1 MTSESAKPRVLIV
14 GAGLSGLT
22 LGQCLRKRGI
32 PFKIFDRDTDI
43 LARQGWA
50 IAIHSVID
58 DLSLSFCSD
67 MPPLRESAD
76 HLLPLKLEPQICF
89 YGHGQKMTVENT
101 PETPCL
107 RLNRLLFR
115 QWLATHIS
123 IQWGKRLRRVEEEEE
138 GKHITVHFE
147 DGTSTSGDIL
157 VGADGVNS
165 VVREYLLGRPNSE
178 VLNSIQLSNIWGE
191 TTLSGEAFQRQL
203 SLAHSTY
210 AYSSQELG
218 CVILVGLNKVNNDLS
233 ADYYWCVGW
242 DDRDVGKSDHWLKH
256 ASGATKHD
264 WVMKMTESLEPKF
277 REIFQLTP
285 VTGILPGQ
293 TVYRDLVIPSLPAG
307 RIVLVGDAAHAMT
320 PFRGEG
326 GVQAI
331 RDALNISEGLSQI
344 NLKDSTDIGPR
355 LGSYQREILERGQ
368 AAVLLSR
375 NANRNNQQAHNR
387 IVAWGHVAKPTAEEN
402 VVLEKCMP

>member
-14 GAGLSGLT
+14 GAGLCGLT
-22 LGQCLRKRGI
+22 LAQCLRKRGI
-32 PFKIFDRDTDI
+32 PFEIFDRDVNI

-50 IAIHSVID
+50 IAIHSIID
-58 DLSLSFCSD
+58 DLSSSFCSD

-115 QWLATHIS
+115 RWLATHIP
-123 IQWGKRLRRVEEEEE
+123 IQWGKRLRRVEEE
-138 GKHITVHFE
+138 GNRITVHFE
-147 DGTSTSGDIL
+147 DGTSASGDIL

-165 VVREYLLGRPNSE
+165 VVREHLLGRPNSE
-178 VLNSIQLSNIWGE
+178 VLNSIPISSVWGE
-191 TTLSGEAFQRQL
+191 TTLSGEALERQL

-210 AYSSQELG
+210 ACSSQELG
-218 CVILVGLNKVNNDLS
+218 CVILVGLNKVNDDLS

-242 DDRDVGKSDHWLKH
+242 DDHDVGKSGHWLQD
-256 ASGATKHD
+256 ASGAAKHD
-264 WVMKMTESLEPKF
+264 CVMNKTESLEPKF

-293 TVYRDLVIPSLPAG
+293 AIYRDLIIPSLPAG
-307 RIVLVGDAAHAMT
+307 RIILVGDAAHAMT

-326 GVQAI
+326 GVQAME
-331 RDALNISEGLSQI
+331 DALNISEGLGHI
-344 NLKDSTDIGPR
+344 NLEDSTDIGLA
-355 LGSYQREILERGQ
+355 LGPYQREILERGQ
-368 AAVLLSR
+368 TAVLRSR
-375 NANRNNQQAHNR
+375 NANRNNQQAHNK
-387 IVAWGHVAKPTAEEN
+387 IVAWGHVAKPTSEEK
-402 VVLEKCMP
+402 VVLEKCRP

>member
-1 MTSESAKPRVLIV
+1 MTSESAKPHVLIV
-14 GAGLSGLT
+14 GAGLCGLT
-22 LGQCLRKRGI
+22 LAQCLRKRGI
-32 PFKIFDRDTDI
+32 PFEIFDRDVDI

-50 IAIHSVID
+50 IAIHSIID
-58 DLSLSFCSD
+58 DLSSSFCSD

-115 QWLATHIS
+115 QWLATHIP
-123 IQWGKRLRRVEEEEE
+123 IQWGKRLRRVEEE
-138 GKHITVHFE
+138 GNLITIHFE
-147 DGTSTSGDIL
+147 DGTSASGDIL

-165 VVREYLLGRPNSE
+165 VVREHLLGRPNSE
-178 VLNSIQLSNIWGE
+178 VLNSIPISSVWGE
-191 TTLSGEAFQRQL
+191 TTLSGEALERQL

-242 DDRDVGKSDHWLKH
+242 DDPDVGKLDHWLQD
-256 ASGATKHD
+256 ASGVAKHD
-264 WVMKMTESLEPKF
+264 CVMKMTESLEPKF
-277 REIFQLTP
+277 KEIFQRTP
-285 VTGILPGQ
+285 TTGILPGQ
-293 TVYRDLVIPSLPAG
+293 AIYRDLIIPSLPTG
-307 RIVLVGDAAHAMT
+307 RIILTGDAAHAMT

-326 GVQAI
+326 GVQAMK
-331 RDALNISEGLSQI
+331 DALNISEGLGYI
-344 NLKDSTDIGPR
+344 NLEDSTDIGLA
-355 LGSYQREILERGQ
+355 LGPYQREILERGQ
-368 AAVLLSR
+368 KAVLMSR
-375 NANRNNQQAHNR
+375 NANRNNQQAHNK
-387 IVAWGHVAKPTAEEN
+387 IVAWGYVAKPTSEEN
-402 VVLEKCMP
+402 VVLEKCRP